1 MIPAQVKPHSQPTST
16 ALSMLLQLEGMVRA
30 AQTQQELQ
38 FFFVNETRRLVPYQQ
53 AILLIPPTLSTQS
66 YQVQAASSVPVVDR
80 TVPLMQW
87 TERLIRDLCK
97 TSTGPDIRHVTEA
110 D

>member
-1 MIPAQVKPHSQPTST
+1 MIAAGVKPHSPPTNQ
-16 ALSMLLQLEGMVRA
+16 ALSVLLQLEGMIRA

-53 AILLIPPTLSTQS
+53 AMLLTPPTSSTQS
-66 YQVQAASSVPVVDR
+66 YQVRAASSVPVVDR

-87 TERLIRDLCK
+87 TE
-97 TSTGPDIRHVTEA
+97 
-110 D
+110 